1 MAISQWTLNNVFV
14 VSFEPLGPLHLTS
27 ICAWIKYAL
36 AIFDCFFFFFI
47 TYHIMDSLKFLHKIY
62 GIISANHSCCMQYAY
77 LIFTDSIYEKLL
89 PNLAPMFA
97 LFMYCFL
104 DAHQFHFYQAS
115 DIITAGDFV
124 ITVFFSFCEVFV
136 CNLLT
141 GLKMAETL
149 PLMNLGVQIKFI
161 GSGFYWFFIK
171 YKVFLQKK
179 ADTRI
184 TIIPYVLMVPVL

>member
-1 MAISQWTLNNVFV
+1 
-14 VSFEPLGPLHLTS
+14 
-27 ICAWIKYAL
+27 
-36 AIFDCFFFFFI
+36 
-47 TYHIMDSLKFLHKIY
+47 MDSLKFLHKIY

-89 PNLAPMFA
+89 PNLAPVFA

-104 DAHQFHFYQAS
+104 DAHQFHFYPAS

-149 PLMNLGVQIKFI
+149 PLMNLAVQIKFI
-161 GSGFYWFFIK
+161 GSGFYWVFIK

-184 TIIPYVLMVPVL
+184 TIIPCSDGSCFVACLLLDLYLWKSLNKVVFFFSWGLLGKQ